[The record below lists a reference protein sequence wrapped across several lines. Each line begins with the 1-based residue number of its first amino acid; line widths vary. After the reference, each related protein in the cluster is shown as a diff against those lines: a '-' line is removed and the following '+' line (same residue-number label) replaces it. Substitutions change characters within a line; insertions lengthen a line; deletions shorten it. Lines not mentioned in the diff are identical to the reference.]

1 MPVRLHISRGAKC
14 SEEARPARSSLPP
27 RASGPFAATGHDLA
41 PASFQHR
48 DERQTVRIAIIGTGK
63 MGRGFAQA
71 IAPTHEVVV
80 GSRDPDRAAAA
91 AAKTGA
97 TGGATYADA
106 AATADVV
113 ILTVPWNAMEDT
125 LGQLGQLRGTVVID
139 VSYPYTKR
147 EREALTGTSTAEL
160 VQKRLPRAR
169 VLKGWNHVHAKHLTD
184 PQVHGI
190 ASSVLIT
197 GDDPNAKDIAFEIAR
212 DMGFHPVDAGPLKAT
227 RDLEKL
233 VGVMLFLRLGPIR
246 VLSPP

>member
-1 MPVRLHISRGAKC
+1 M
-14 SEEARPARSSLPP
+14 
-27 RASGPFAATGHDLA
+27 
-41 PASFQHR
+41 
-48 DERQTVRIAIIGTGK
+48 RIAIIGTGK

-71 IAPTHEVVV
+71 LAPTHEVVV
-80 GSRDPDRAAAA
+80 GSRDPDRAAATA
-91 AAKTGA
+91 VKTGA

-113 ILTVPWNAMEDT
+113 ILTVPWNAMDDT
-125 LGQLGQLRGTVVID
+125 LGQLGNLPGTVVID
-139 VSYPYTKR
+139 VSYPYSKR
-147 EREALTGTSTAEL
+147 EREAMTGTSTAEL
-160 VQKRLPRAR
+160 VQKRLPRAPGCC
-169 VLKGWNHVHAKHLTD
+169 KGWNHVHARHLTD

-197 GDDPNAKDIAFEIAR
+197 GDNPNAKDIAFEIAR

>member
-1 MPVRLHISRGAKC
+1 M
-14 SEEARPARSSLPP
+14 
-27 RASGPFAATGHDLA
+27 
-41 PASFQHR
+41 
-48 DERQTVRIAIIGTGK
+48 RIAIIGTGK

-71 IAPTHEVVV
+71 LAPMHEVII
-80 GSRDPDRAAAA
+80 GSRDPDRAAAT

-97 TGGATYADA
+97 TGGATYANA

-125 LGQLGQLRGTVVID
+125 LGQLGHLPGTVVID

-169 VLKGWNHVHAKHLTD
+169 VLKGWNHVHARHLTD

>member
-1 MPVRLHISRGAKC
+1 M
-14 SEEARPARSSLPP
+14 
-27 RASGPFAATGHDLA
+27 
-41 PASFQHR
+41 
-48 DERQTVRIAIIGTGK
+48 RIAIIGTGK

-71 IAPTHEVVV
+71 LAPTHEVVV
-80 GSRDPDRAAAA
+80 GSRDPDRAAATA
-91 AAKTGA
+91 VKTGA

-113 ILTVPWNAMEDT
+113 ILTVPWNAMDET
-125 LGQLGQLRGTVVID
+125 LGQLGNLQGTVVID

-147 EREALTGTSTAEL
+147 EREALTGTSTAEAI
-160 VQKRLPRAR
+160 QKRLHGAR
-169 VLKGWNHVHAKHLTD
+169 VCKGWNHVHARHLTD

-197 GDDPNAKDIAFEIAR
+197 GDDPNAKDLVFEIAR